1 MRSRF
6 SYILLG
12 AALAVLAL
20 GVTGPAVLEEPA
32 ALPVTPYGAVVT
44 LAALAGIVLMDLAGK
59 RYSRVLPGGAC
70 TDAVF
75 LFSGFAGAR
84 LLYCLFRLSYYKE
97 IGFLHVLMTREGG
110 FLLYGALLGIA
121 AAAWFMTRRERL
133 RIQAEGGEDGPAAAL
148 RRVQGGG
155 FAEAMDELTLPGLCV
170 IALCRLAEGFAG
182 EGLGDWVEEGFFCR
196 LPFAAPNAYGEY
208 QWALFIPEAVA
219 ALCILF
225 ACRNVPAG
233 KGTRAKHA
241 LLLYAACQIVFESLR
256 MDSVLKIGFV
266 RVSQVL
272 SAVMILLILLSNM
285 KEKGNGLRWA
295 PVLLFGCLV
304 AAVGGIEWALDKTA
318 LPNGVLYA
326 LMAAACA
333 GMAAVA
339 QRG

>member
-6 SYILLG
+6 GYILLG

-32 ALPVTPYGAVVT
+32 AVPVTPYGAMVT

-59 RYSRVLPGGAC
+59 RYSRVLPGGAG
-70 TDAVF
+70 TDALF
-75 LFSGFAGAR
+75 LLSGFAGAR

-97 IGFLHVLMTREGG
+97 VGFLHVLMTREGG
-110 FLLYGALLGIA
+110 FLLYGALAGVA
-121 AAAWFMTRRERL
+121 AAAWLMTRRERKTM
-133 RIQAEGGEDGPAAAL
+133 RAAGGKDGPTAVL
-148 RRVQGGG
+148 QRMQRGG

-196 LPFAAPNAYGEY
+196 LPFAAQNAYGEY

-219 ALCILF
+219 ALCILM
-225 ACRNVPAG
+225 ACRNVPTGRGA
-233 KGTRAKHA
+233 RAKRA

-256 MDSVLKIGFV
+256 MDSVLKVGFV

-272 SAVMILLILLSNM
+272 SAAAILLVLLLNM
-285 KEKGNGLRWA
+285 KEKRGGLHLA

-304 AAVGGIEWALDKTA
+304 ALVGGIEWALDKTA
-318 LPNGVLYA
+318 LPNVLLYA
-326 LMAAACA
+326 LMIAACA

-339 QRG
+339 QRA